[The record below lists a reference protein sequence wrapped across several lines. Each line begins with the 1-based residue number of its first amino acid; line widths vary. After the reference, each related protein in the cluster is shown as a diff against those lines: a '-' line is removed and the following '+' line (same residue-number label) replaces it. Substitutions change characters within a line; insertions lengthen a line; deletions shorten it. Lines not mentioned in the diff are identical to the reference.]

1 MTTGHKK
8 LHGSNET
15 IQHNAKNKQ
24 GKGNAKRNHD
34 IEERKPA
41 IERWNQTI
49 CRLNVNYCTPIKRC
63 NQRKWKIE
71 ERKFSE
77 KNLYSSKS
85 IKWIMKKEKKQLMKH
100 PNDAVNDA
108 VDVWSSSLK
117 L

>member
-49 CRLNVNYCTPIKRC
+49 CRLNVNNCKTAERIHKRKC
-63 NQRKWKIE
+63 RI
-71 ERKFSE
+71 
-77 KNLYSSKS
+77 
-85 IKWIMKKEKKQLMKH
+85 KKENWCICL
-100 PNDAVNDA
+100 
-108 VDVWSSSLK
+108 
-117 L
+117 

>member
-1 MTTGHKK
+1 MTTRHKK

-15 IQHNAKNKQ
+15 IQHDAENKQ

-49 CRLNVNYCTPIKRC
+49 CRLNVNYCTPIKRY

-71 ERKFSE
+71 ESPTVTLM
-77 KNLYSSKS
+77 KNILSSK
-85 IKWIMKKEKKQLMKH
+85 
-100 PNDAVNDA
+100 
-108 VDVWSSSLK
+108 K
-117 L
+117 LISWKRLFEYV